1 MKQAD
6 HNGQSD
12 HMGQADHMEQADH
25 ILCECEL
32 ETLAS
37 FVRELEQEYAVTV
50 VRQPW
55 VCMTMVQ
62 AEDSVEG
69 QAFYLGEALTTEC
82 ELQVNGHAG
91 YGLCLGDE
99 PLRCYCI
106 AFVDALLLS
115 PDRNLVRVEAF
126 LEEQGAAIA
135 ERQQLEYNHIQ
146 RTKVD
151 FKLLEQD

>member
-1 MKQAD
+1 MD
-6 HNGQSD
+6 N
-12 HMGQADHMEQADH
+12 ADHMEQADY

-32 ETLAS
+32 EALAT
-37 FVRELEQEYAVTV
+37 FVRELEQEYKITA
-50 VRQPW
+50 VRQPA

-69 QAFYLGEALTTEC
+69 QPFYLGEALTTEC
-82 ELQVNGHAG
+82 ELQVDGRAG

-115 PDRNLVRVEAF
+115 PDRNAVRVEAF
-126 LEEQGAAIA
+126 LDQQDRAIA
-135 ERQQLEYNHIQ
+135 ERQQVEYNHIQ

>member
-1 MKQAD
+1 MDKVENLEHAD
-6 HNGQSD
+6 Q
-12 HMGQADHMEQADH
+12 

-32 ETLAS
+32 EALAA
-37 FVRELEQEYAVTV
+37 FVRELEQEYKVTV
-50 VRQPW
+50 VRQPA

-69 QAFYLGEALTTEC
+69 QPFYLGEALTTEC
-82 ELQVNGHAG
+82 ELQVDGQVG

-115 PDRNLVRVEAF
+115 PDRNAERVGVF
-126 LEEQGAAIA
+126 LDWQGAAIA
-135 ERQQLEYNHIQ
+135 ARQQVEYNHIQ

>member
-1 MKQAD
+1 
-6 HNGQSD
+6 
-12 HMGQADHMEQADH
+12 MEQIDY
-25 ILCECEL
+25 ILCECDLAML
-32 ETLAS
+32 ET
-37 FVRELEQEYAVTV
+37 FVRELEQEYTVTE
-50 VRQPW
+50 VRHPS

-82 ELQVNGHAG
+82 ELQVNGQAG
-91 YGLCLGDE
+91 SGLCLGDE

-106 AFVDALLLS
+106 AFVDAILLLR
-115 PDRNLVRVEAF
+115 DHNLPIIERF
-126 LEEQGAAIA
+126 LDKAAAAIDH
-135 ERQQLEYNHIQ
+135 QQQVEYNHIQ

>member
-1 MKQAD
+1 MD
-6 HNGQSD
+6 N
-12 HMGQADHMEQADH
+12 ADHMEQADH

-32 ETLAS
+32 ELLTT
-37 FVRELEQEYAVTV
+37 FVRGLEQEYTVTV
-50 VRQPW
+50 VRQPS

-69 QAFYLGEALTTEC
+69 QPFYLGEALTTEC
-82 ELQVNGHAG
+82 EVLVDGKPG

-99 PLRCYCI
+99 PMRGYCI

-115 PDRNLVRVEAF
+115 PDRNRDRVDVF
-126 LEEQGAAIA
+126 LEEQGRLIA

>member
-1 MKQAD
+1 
-6 HNGQSD
+6 
-12 HMGQADHMEQADH
+12 MEQADQ

-32 ETLAS
+32 ETLTA
-37 FVRELEQEYAVTV
+37 FVDELEKEYRVTI
-50 VRQPW
+50 VRQPS

-69 QAFYLGEALTTEC
+69 QLFYLGEALTTEC
-82 ELQVNGHAG
+82 EVLLDGQPG

-99 PLRCYCI
+99 PMRCYCI

-115 PDRNLVRVEAF
+115 PDRNRERVEAF
-126 LEEQGAAIA
+126 LERQARAIA
-135 ERQQLEYNHIQ
+135 GQQQVEYNHIQ

>member
-1 MKQAD
+1 MDKVDQMKHAD
-6 HNGQSD
+6 Y
-12 HMGQADHMEQADH
+12 
-25 ILCECEL
+25 ILCECDL
-32 ETLAS
+32 EALAS
-37 FVRELEQEYAVTV
+37 FVRELEQGYSVTV
-50 VRQPW
+50 VRHPA

-69 QAFYLGEALTTEC
+69 QPFYLGEALTTEC
-82 ELQVNGHAG
+82 ELLVEGQAGH
-91 YGLCLGDE
+91 GLCLGDE

-106 AFVDALLLS
+106 AVVDALLLS
-115 PDRNLVRVEAF
+115 ADRNLERIEAF
-126 LEEQGAAIA
+126 LEGQSAAIA

>member
-1 MKQAD
+1 MDHLESAD
-6 HNGQSD
+6 Y
-12 HMGQADHMEQADH
+12 

-37 FVRELEQEYAVTV
+37 FVRELEREYAVTV
-50 VRQPW
+50 VRKPA

-69 QAFYLGEALTTEC
+69 QPFYLGEALTTEC
-82 ELQVNGHAG
+82 ELEVDGHAG

-115 PDRNLVRVEAF
+115 GDVSLVEDFFR
-126 LEEQGAAIA
+126 EQGAAIA
-135 ERQQLEYNHIQ
+135 AREQMEYNHIQ

>member
-1 MKQAD
+1 
-6 HNGQSD
+6 
-12 HMGQADHMEQADH
+12 MEQADQ

-32 ETLAS
+32 ETLTA
-37 FVRELEQEYAVTV
+37 FVHELEKEYNVTI
-50 VRQPW
+50 VRQPS

-69 QAFYLGEALTTEC
+69 QLFYLGEALTTEC
-82 ELQVNGHAG
+82 EVLLDGQPG

-99 PLRCYCI
+99 PMRCYCI

-115 PDRNLVRVEAF
+115 PDRNRERVEAF
-126 LEEQGAAIA
+126 LERQARAIA
-135 ERQQLEYNHIQ
+135 GQQQVEYNHIQ

>member
-1 MKQAD
+1 
-6 HNGQSD
+6 
-12 HMGQADHMEQADH
+12 MEQADQ

-32 ETLAS
+32 ETLTV
-37 FVRELEQEYAVTV
+37 FVRELEQEYTVTV
-50 VRQPW
+50 VRQPS

-69 QAFYLGEALTTEC
+69 QPFYLGEALTTEC
-82 ELQVNGHAG
+82 ELLLDGQPG

-99 PLRCYCI
+99 PTRCYCI

-115 PDRNLVRVEAF
+115 PDRNRERVEGF
-126 LEEQGAAIA
+126 LEGQSRAIA
-135 ERQQLEYNHIQ
+135 ERERVEYNHIQ

>member
-1 MKQAD
+1 MDKD
-6 HNGQSD
+6 GFL
-12 HMGQADHMEQADH
+12 ERADH

-37 FVRELEQEYAVTV
+37 FVRELEQEHTVTV
-50 VRQPW
+50 VRHPA

-69 QAFYLGEALTTEC
+69 QPFYLGEALTTEC
-82 ELQVNGHAG
+82 ELQVDGRVG

-106 AFVDALLLS
+106 AFVDAILLS
-115 PDRNLVRVEAF
+115 GDRGFARVARVEDF
-126 LEEQGAAIA
+126 LERQGAAIA
-135 ERQQLEYNHIQ
+135 SRERLEFNHIQ

-151 FKLLEQD
+151 FKLMEQD

>member
-1 MKQAD
+1 
-6 HNGQSD
+6 
-12 HMGQADHMEQADH
+12 MENNDQ

-32 ETLAS
+32 EALAA
-37 FVRELEQEYAVTV
+37 FVRELEQEYTVTV
-50 VRQPW
+50 VRQPA

-69 QAFYLGEALTTEC
+69 QPFYLGEALTTEC
-82 ELQVNGHAG
+82 ELQVDGNAG

-115 PDRNLVRVEAF
+115 PDGNPERVEAF
-126 LEEQGAAIA
+126 LEAQDKAIA
-135 ERQQLEYNHIQ
+135 VRQQVEYNHIQ

>member
-1 MKQAD
+1 ETLTAFV
-6 HNGQSD
+6 H
-12 HMGQADHMEQADH
+12 
-25 ILCECEL
+25 EL
-32 ETLAS
+32 EK
-37 FVRELEQEYAVTV
+37 EYNVTI
-50 VRQPW
+50 VRQPS

-69 QAFYLGEALTTEC
+69 QLFYLGEALTTEC
-82 ELQVNGHAG
+82 EVLLDGQPG

-99 PLRCYCI
+99 PMRCYCI

-115 PDRNLVRVEAF
+115 PDRNRERVEAF
-126 LEEQGAAIA
+126 LERQARVIA
-135 ERQQLEYNHIQ
+135 GQQQVEYNHIQ

>member
-1 MKQAD
+1 MD
-6 HNGQSD
+6 NV
-12 HMGQADHMEQADH
+12 ENPERADH

-32 ETLAS
+32 EALAE
-37 FVRELEQEYAVTV
+37 FVRELEQEYNVTV
-50 VRQPW
+50 VRQPA

-69 QAFYLGEALTTEC
+69 QPFYLGEALTTEC
-82 ELQVNGHAG
+82 ELQVDGRSG

-115 PDRNLVRVEAF
+115 PDGSLARVEAF
-126 LEEQGAAIA
+126 LDRQGRLIA

>member
-1 MKQAD
+1 MDHLESAD
-6 HNGQSD
+6 Y
-12 HMGQADHMEQADH
+12 

-37 FVRELEQEYAVTV
+37 FVRKPA
-50 VRQPW
+50 

-69 QAFYLGEALTTEC
+69 QPFYLGEALTTEC
-82 ELQVNGHAG
+82 ELEVDGHAG

-115 PDRNLVRVEAF
+115 GDVSLVEDFFR
-126 LEEQGAAIA
+126 EQSAAIA
-135 ERQQLEYNHIQ
+135 AREQMEYNHIQ

>member
-1 MKQAD
+1 MDHLESAD
-6 HNGQSD
+6 Y
-12 HMGQADHMEQADH
+12 

-37 FVRELEQEYAVTV
+37 FVRELEREYAVTV
-50 VRQPW
+50 VRKPA

-69 QAFYLGEALTTEC
+69 QPFYLGEALTTEC
-82 ELQVNGHAG
+82 ELEVDGHAG

-99 PLRCYCI
+99 ALRCYCI

-115 PDRNLVRVEAF
+115 GDVSLVEDFFR
-126 LEEQGAAIA
+126 EQSAAIA
-135 ERQQLEYNHIQ
+135 AREQMEYNHIQ

>member
-1 MKQAD
+1 MQRF
-6 HNGQSD
+6 
-12 HMGQADHMEQADH
+12 DH

-32 ETLAS
+32 ESLAS
-37 FVRELEQEYAVTV
+37 FVGELEQEYGVTV
-50 VRQPW
+50 VRQPA

-69 QAFYLGEALTTEC
+69 QPFYLGEALTTEC
-82 ELQVNGHAG
+82 ELQVDGNVG

-115 PDRNLVRVEAF
+115 ADRNLSRVEAF
-126 LEEQGAAIA
+126 LERQGAAIA
-135 ERQQLEYNHIQ
+135 ERQQIEYNHIQ